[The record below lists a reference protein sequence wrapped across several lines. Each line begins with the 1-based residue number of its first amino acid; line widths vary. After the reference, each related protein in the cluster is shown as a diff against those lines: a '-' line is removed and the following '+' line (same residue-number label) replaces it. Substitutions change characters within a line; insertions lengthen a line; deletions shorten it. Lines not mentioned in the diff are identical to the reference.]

1 MLTLYDYYRSSSAF
15 RVRIA
20 LNLKKLSYKIEP
32 IHLVKEGGEQFGET
46 YSQLNPM
53 HLVPTL
59 IDNDK
64 VITQSLAIIE
74 YLDETY
80 PTPALSSFNS
90 YERALIRSFALT
102 IACDVQPLNNL
113 RVLKYLS
120 EEMQLNEEQKKKWY
134 EHWIHLA
141 FSALEAKLKNQAS
154 KGRCAFFDYPTIA
167 DIFLVPQMYNARRF
181 SCDLSA
187 FPLLTKIDAY
197 CQTLP
202 AFQKAWPME
211 NE

>member
-20 LNLKKLSYKIEP
+20 LNLKKLSYEIVP
-32 IHLVKEGGEQFGET
+32 IHLIKKGGEQHGKA
-46 YSQLNPM
+46 YSALNAM

-59 IDNDK
+59 IDKGK

-74 YLDETY
+74 YLDEIY

-90 YERALIRSFALT
+90 YERANIRSFALT

-120 EEMQLNEEQKKKWY
+120 EEMQLSEPQKKQWY
-134 EHWIHLA
+134 EHWIAIA
-141 FSALEAKLKNQAS
+141 FTALEEKLRKNPH
-154 KGRCAFFDYPTIA
+154 KGRCAFFDYPTLA

-202 AFQKAWPME
+202 AFQKAWPKE